1 MLRPRLFDARWKGR
15 LGRLMFAIAT
25 VAQLVGVLAGPME
38 HWRANSKIGTHIEES
53 GSQLGHYQ
61 HNEATCSAC
70 AVGHVVAHASRRA
83 EQPFLWADLSV
94 AMFRVVERATV
105 HERRSQAAPRA
116 PPTGSRIS

>member
-1 MLRPRLFDARWKGR
+1 
-15 LGRLMFAIAT
+15 MFAIAT

-70 AVGHVVAHASRRA
+70 AIGHLVAHASRRA
-83 EQPFLWADLSV
+83 EASLPWASSSAV
-94 AMFRVVERATV
+94 AFRVVERAALP
-105 HERRSQAAPRA
+105 ERRSQAAPRA

>member
-1 MLRPRLFDARWKGR
+1 
-15 LGRLMFAIAT
+15 MFAIAT

-53 GSQLGHYQ
+53 GSRLAHYQ

-70 AVGHVVAHASRRA
+70 AISHLAAQTSRRA
-83 EQPFLWADLSV
+83 EASYLWADASAV
-94 AMFRVVERATV
+94 AFRVVERARV
-105 HERRSQAAPRA
+105 YERRSQASPRA